1 MSDQLVQYS
10 VSRGIARIALDSPRN
25 RNALSAAMVA
35 QLTRGAGHGRPPTT
49 AVRAVELT
57 HTGNTFC
64 AGADLSEA
72 SKGGMKDG
80 ALRVL
85 ALLRDIVALPKPVV
99 GSIDGH
105 VRAGGLGLVGACDI
119 VLAGPKSTFA
129 FSEVRL
135 GLAPAMISLTT
146 IPRLDPR
153 AASRYYLTGESFDA
167 PTAARIGLITEAVE
181 DIDAGTLAVLDALR
195 GCSPQGLRET
205 KPLLTAGILDG
216 FDCQGGGAG
225 RAVRPAVRVG
235 RGQPRGCA
243 RSWRKAQP
251 PWAAA
256 VTSEAP
262 GIRRGRG
269 PGSVRHEPQDQQVL
283 LGQHGCLRPRA
294 PPS

>member
-1 MSDQLVQYS
+1 VSDQLAQYS

-35 QLTRGAGHGRPPTT
+35 QLTGALATAGADD

-72 SKGGMKDG
+72 SKGGMKEG

-85 ALLRDIVALPKPVV
+85 ALLRNILALPKPVV

-105 VRAGGLGLVGACDI
+105 ARAGGLGLVGACDI

-153 AASRYYLTGESFDA
+153 AASRYFLTGESFDA

-195 GCSPQGLRET
+195 ACSPQGLRET
-205 KPLLTAGILDG
+205 KPLLTAGILAG
-216 FDCQGGGAG
+216 FAARAEALADQSSRLFASDEAAAG
-225 RAVRPAVRVG
+225 MRAFLEKR
-235 RGQPRGCA
+235 
-243 RSWRKAQP
+243 QP
-251 PWAAA
+251 PWAAL
-256 VTSEAP
+256 E
-262 GIRRGRG
+262 
-269 PGSVRHEPQDQQVL
+269 
-283 LGQHGCLRPRA
+283 
-294 PPS
+294 